1 MSNEKVMMGVDFA
14 NGADL
19 TVSYW
24 DIKEQAIVKQDY
36 NVKNTGS
43 SIPFNTLIPEDLNLD
58 KYLAIDNNNLIRW
71 LTGQR
76 SLFYVFRKK
85 VGDKYVCYYS
95 KCKLLYELLEIY
107 KTLSPDE
114 RNTFVHKNAT
124 KAE

>member
-1 MSNEKVMMGVDFA
+1 MKKEKVMMGLDLSSEY
-14 NGADL
+14 DL

-24 DIKEQAIVKQDY
+24 DIKEKAIVKQDY
-36 NVKNTGS
+36 SVKNTGS

-107 KTLSPDE
+107 KTLRPEE
-114 RNTFVHKNAT
+114 RNTFVRKNTT